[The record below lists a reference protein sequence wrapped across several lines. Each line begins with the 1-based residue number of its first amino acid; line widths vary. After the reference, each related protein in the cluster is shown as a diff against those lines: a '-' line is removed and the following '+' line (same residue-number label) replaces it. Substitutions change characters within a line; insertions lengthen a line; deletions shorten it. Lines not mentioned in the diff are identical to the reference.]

1 MSFADFL
8 RAAHDFLPILLQ
20 GVWVTIALTLCAL
33 VIATLLGFVWAL
45 MRTSGT
51 RWLEW
56 PAKAVVN
63 TLRGIPIIVQL
74 FYIYFVMPDLGLD
87 LTAFQAGVLGLGIA
101 YSAYM
106 GEVFR
111 SGMLAVDPGA
121 VEAAE
126 SLGLSRF
133 RIMTRVVLP
142 QAIRIVLPPYG
153 NMLIMMLKDSSQA
166 SVITVAEISTQS
178 RLIAASTFK
187 NQEVF
192 TLAALLYLAL
202 SVPLILLVG
211 HLERRFGRR

>member
-1 MSFADFL
+1 MSFESFL
-8 RAAHDFLPILLQ
+8 SSARDFLPILLQ

-33 VIATLLGFVWAL
+33 ILATLLGLVWAL

-51 RWLEW
+51 PWLEW

-74 FYIYFVMPDLGLD
+74 FYIYFVLPDLGVD
-87 LTAFQAGVLGLGIA
+87 LTAFQAGVIGLGIA

-111 SGMLAVDPGA
+111 SGMLAVDPGS

-126 SLGLSRF
+126 SLGISRF
-133 RIMTRVVLP
+133 RIMTRVVMP
-142 QAIRIVLPPYG
+142 QAVRIVLPPYG

-178 RLIAASTFK
+178 RLIASSTFK

-202 SVPLILLVG
+202 SVPLIILVG
-211 HLERRFGRR
+211 RLEKRFGRA

>member
-1 MSFADFL
+1 MSLSGFL
-8 RAAHDFLPILLQ
+8 AAAQNFLPILLQ
-20 GVWVTIALTLCAL
+20 GVWVTVALTLCSLA
-33 VIATLLGFVWAL
+33 IATLLGLVWAL

-63 TLRGIPIIVQL
+63 TLRGIPILVQL
-74 FYIYFVMPDLGLD
+74 FYIYFVLPDLGID
-87 LTAFQAGVLGLGIA
+87 LTAFQAGVIGLGIA

-111 SGMLAVDPGA
+111 SGILAVDPGA

-178 RLIAASTFK
+178 RMIASSTFQ

-202 SVPLILLVG
+202 SVPLIILVG
-211 HLERRFGRR
+211 RLEKRFGRR